1 MDPQKIDE
9 EKAYQ
14 VKIKNL
20 KTLNEGQY
28 ESYVAFEIEGRIIGE
43 KLILRVKIKKKQEDD
58 IDKYMDK
65 IKEFR
70 EIYFLDENDYSNER
84 ILQALKDND
93 FDYEKTYN
101 DLLNN

>member
-1 MDPQKIDE
+1 
-9 EKAYQ
+9 
-14 VKIKNL
+14 
-20 KTLNEGQY
+20 
-28 ESYVAFEIEGRIIGE
+28 
-43 KLILRVKIKKKQEDD
+43 
-58 IDKYMDK
+58 MDK